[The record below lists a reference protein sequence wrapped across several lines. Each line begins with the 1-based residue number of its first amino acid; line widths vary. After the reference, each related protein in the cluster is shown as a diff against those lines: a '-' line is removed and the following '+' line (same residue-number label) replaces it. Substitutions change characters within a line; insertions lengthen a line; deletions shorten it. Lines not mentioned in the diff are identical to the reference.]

1 MTAYSEPLVK
11 NLVFTD
17 DVQSETIMVISLV
30 ILVFRMMTIVRSTR
44 PHSRILQEFVLSER

>member
-30 ILVFRMMTIVRSTR
+30 ILVFRMMAIVRSTR
-44 PHSRILQEFVLSER
+44 PHSRILQEFVFSER